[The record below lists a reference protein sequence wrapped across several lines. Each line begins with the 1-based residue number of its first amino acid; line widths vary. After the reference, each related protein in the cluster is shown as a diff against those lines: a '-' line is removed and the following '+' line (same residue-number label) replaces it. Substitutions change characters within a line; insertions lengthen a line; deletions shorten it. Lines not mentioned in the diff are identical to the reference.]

1 MKGLR
6 VAFGLLLAAS
16 VGVLAWRACG
26 GLRVETDLT
35 SLVSAESLPAL
46 RDVSAGMARQG
57 RLLFEGPDVDAVR
70 AAADAFSS
78 NLPARATFDLQ
89 ATLRVFAGRTAGLL
103 SAETRDLLR
112 AGRYGEVAT
121 ASAAR
126 LFGPVPPLFS
136 VKDDPFLLATDYV
149 LALQSNLSPGWSLR
163 DGYPV
168 CTRDGV
174 HFLLVALETD
184 RLSLDAAEDLRRR
197 AEARNATAADGVRI
211 WCCGPLFHTA
221 RSATRAKTEVNV
233 LSGVSVA
240 CVLLLGVLLFRSLR
254 FVPQLLFAVGASF
267 LVASGALFAVCPH
280 PHALTFVFG
289 TTLIGLAVDYVY
301 HARAAGDAARVAR
314 PLGVSLVT
322 TLACFT
328 PLLCSEV
335 TALRQMALFTM
346 AGLGTV
352 FATVFA
358 WGPCGPGLPAVEKPP
373 CARGSGG
380 HVGRWARA
388 LLLCGAALGLFRL
401 DVSTSPSAFYKPDAF
416 LAAGERRFLELGPAA
431 GTRVALITGDSLQ
444 TCLEREEAAGLK
456 GLSAVIPSIKRQ
468 RENAALAARLAA
480 HEGARYAALTGLRA
494 SAGVTN
500 GFLDAEVAATGALKC
515 LVAPFRLAPTR
526 LVAPCPEG
534 FVSTDPH
541 VVVLD
546 PRTALEDLFARF
558 LASTCRLLGVSL
570 GLLAVLLLVFFRK
583 RFFLYVGPVV
593 ASVAATGG
601 MLGWLG
607 IPLTSFT
614 LLCFFVMV
622 GLGLDYVVF
631 HRSRPGAATR
641 RTVRASFLSS
651 LAGFGLLAFTAFPV
665 TQAMGVTFAFGLF
678 FAYVFSLGD
687 GGTRRAGDVAPYQ
700 GVAAAGGARR
710 AEDVAPYQGVVAA
723 GGTRRAGDVVPGQGD
738 GPTPGTASVSAD
750 WDSAP
755 WHAQREQSAG
765 RGRMWFMWTVYA
777 GCGKTALKLVTVPV
791 MVFIFPFAGP
801 ARRALRAYYAVLAAF
816 RGRGDAPPVGAWT
829 LFRHLLGFAWSLAD
843 KTDACTLRK
852 NLPKMSVRDDA
863 DWRAFRDLVA
873 ARKGAFLVSTHLG
886 TVEVLPALALSRR
899 GMGEA
904 IPHVHAFQQM
914 GHDAVFTRMFMRHF
928 DAAHFTLHAVEEI
941 GVETA
946 VRMQEAVGRGDLVL
960 MAGDRVSAGSG
971 KTLVHTFLG
980 RPCRWPK
987 GVFVF
992 AKLMECP
999 VFFVTCVRTGWNAY
1013 ECHFRRYT
1021 GPTSSPTRMLD
1032 EYTAF
1037 LEAETLVH
1045 PDQWYQFYDF
1055 FGHGV

>member
-1 MKGLR
+1 MRGLR

-35 SLVSAESLPAL
+35 SLVSAENLPGL
-46 RDVSAGMARQG
+46 RDVSAGRTRQG
-57 RLLFEGPDVDAVR
+57 RLLFEGPDADAVR

-78 NLPARATFDLQ
+78 NLPACATFDLR
-89 ATLRVFAGRTAGLL
+89 ATLRAFAGRTAGLL
-103 SAETRDLLR
+103 SAETRGLLR
-112 AGRYGEVAT
+112 AGRYREVAT

-174 HFLLVALETD
+174 HFLLVALEAE

-197 AEARNATAADGVRI
+197 VEARNATAADGVRI

-221 RSATRAKTEVNV
+221 RAATRAKTEVNV

-267 LVASGALFAVCPH
+267 LVASGALFAVCPR

-301 HARAAGDAARVAR
+301 HARAAGDVARVAR
-314 PLGVSLVT
+314 PLGISLVT

-352 FATVFA
+352 FMTVFA
-358 WGPCGPGLPAVEKPP
+358 WGPCGPGLPAVEEAPR
-373 CARGSGG
+373 ARGPGRA
-380 HVGRWARA
+380 GRWARA

-401 DVSTSPSAFYKPDAF
+401 DVSTSPAVFYRPDAY
-416 LAAGERRFLELGPAA
+416 LAAG
-431 GTRVALITGDSLQ
+431 GTRVALVTGDSLQ
-444 TCLEREEAAGLK
+444 ACLEHEEAAGLK
-456 GLSAVIPSIKRQ
+456 GLSAVIPSIRRQ
-468 RENAALAARLAA
+468 RENAVLAARLAA
-480 HEGARYAALTGLRA
+480 HEGARYAALTGLRMPGGA
-494 SAGVTN
+494 VTN
-500 GFLDAEVAATGALKC
+500 VFLDAEMAATGALKR

-526 LVAPCPEG
+526 LVAPCPAG
-534 FVSTDPH
+534 FVPADPH
-541 VVVLD
+541 VEVLD
-546 PRTALEDLFARF
+546 PRTALEGLFARF

-570 GLLAVLLLVFFRK
+570 GLLAVLLLAFFRK

-631 HRSRPGAATR
+631 HRSRPGPATC

-678 FAYVFSLGD
+678 FAYVFSLG
-687 GGTRRAGDVAPYQ
+687 GE
-700 GVAAAGGARR
+700 GVRR
-710 AEDVAPYQGVVAA
+710 AEDVAPDQGGVAPPA
-723 GGTRRAGDVVPGQGD
+723 GLA
-738 GPTPGTASVSAD
+738 
-750 WDSAP
+750 SAP

-765 RGRMWFMWTVYA
+765 RGRMWFMWAVYA
-777 GCGKTALKLVTVPV
+777 RCGKTALKLVTVPV
-791 MVFIFPFAGP
+791 MAFIYPFAGP
-801 ARRALRAYYAVLAAF
+801 ARRALRTYYAVLAAF
-816 RGRGDAPPVGAWT
+816 PGRKDAPPVGAWT
-829 LFRHLLGFAWSLAD
+829 LYRHLLGFAWSLAD

-852 NLPKMSVRDDA
+852 DLPQISVRDDA
-863 DWRAFRDLVA
+863 GGRAFRDLVA

-886 TVEVLPALALSRR
+886 TVEVLPALASAHRDA
-899 GMGEA
+899 GEE

-928 DAAHFTLHAVEEI
+928 DATHVTLHAVEEI

-946 VRMQEAVGRGDLVL
+946 VRMQEAIGRGELVL
-960 MAGDRVSAGSG
+960 MAGDRVGARSG
-971 KTLVHTFLG
+971 KTFDHAFLG

-1013 ECHFRRYT
+1013 ECHFHRYT
-1021 GPTSSPTRMLD
+1021 GPASSPARMLD
-1032 EYTAF
+1032 ECTAF
-1037 LEAETLVH
+1037 LEAETLAH
-1045 PDQWYQFYDF
+1045 PEQWYQFYDF
-1055 FGHGV
+1055 FAHGAWMRP

>member
-1 MKGLR
+1 MRGLR
-6 VAFGLLLAAS
+6 IAFGLLLAAS

-35 SLVSAESLPAL
+35 SLVSAENLPAL
-46 RDVSAGMARQG
+46 RDVSAGRTRQG
-57 RLLFEGPDVDAVR
+57 RLLFEGPDADAVR

-78 NLPARATFDLQ
+78 NLPACATFDLR
-89 ATLRVFAGRTAGLL
+89 ATLRAFAGRTAGLL
-103 SAETRDLLR
+103 SAETRGLLR
-112 AGRYGEVAT
+112 AGRYREVAT

-126 LFGPVPPLFS
+126 LFGPVPPFFS

-174 HFLLVALETD
+174 HFLLVALETE

-197 AEARNATAADGVRI
+197 VEARNATAADGVRI

-221 RSATRAKTEVNV
+221 RAATRAKTEVNV

-240 CVLLLGVLLFRSLR
+240 CVVLLGVLLFRSLR
-254 FVPQLLFAVGASF
+254 FVPQLLCAVGASF
-267 LVASGALFAVCPH
+267 LVASGALFAVCPR

-301 HARAAGDAARVAR
+301 HARAAGDVARVAR
-314 PLGVSLVT
+314 PLGISLVT

-352 FATVFA
+352 CMTVFA
-358 WGPCGPGLPAVEKPP
+358 WGPCGPGLPAVEEAPR
-373 CARGSGG
+373 ARGPGRA
-380 HVGRWARA
+380 GRWARA

-401 DVSTSPSAFYKPDAF
+401 DVSTSPAAFYRPDAY
-416 LAAGERRFLELGPAA
+416 LAAGERRFLEVGPAA
-431 GTRVALITGDSLQ
+431 GTRVALVTGDSLQ
-444 TCLEREEAAGLK
+444 ACLEHEEAAGLK
-456 GLSAVIPSIKRQ
+456 GLSAVIPSIRRQ

-480 HEGARYAALTGLRA
+480 HEGARYAALTGLRMPSGA
-494 SAGVTN
+494 ATN
-500 GFLDAEVAATGALKC
+500 VFLDAEVAATGALKR

-526 LVAPCPEG
+526 LVAPCPAG
-534 FVSTDPH
+534 FVPADPH
-541 VVVLD
+541 VEVLD
-546 PRTALEDLFARF
+546 PRTALEGLFARF

-570 GLLAVLLLVFFRK
+570 GLLAVLLLAFFRK

-631 HRSRPGAATR
+631 HRSRPGPATR

-678 FAYVFSLGD
+678 FAYVFSLG
-687 GGTRRAGDVAPYQ
+687 GE
-700 GVAAAGGARR
+700 GVRR
-710 AEDVAPYQGVVAA
+710 AEDVAPDQGGVAA
-723 GGTRRAGDVVPGQGD
+723 PVGLA
-738 GPTPGTASVSAD
+738 
-750 WDSAP
+750 SAP

-765 RGRMWFMWTVYA
+765 RGRMWFMWAVYA
-777 GCGKTALKLVTVPV
+777 RCGKTALKLVTVPV
-791 MVFIFPFAGP
+791 MAFIYPFAGP
-801 ARRALRAYYAVLAAF
+801 ARRALRTYYAVLAAF
-816 RGRGDAPPVGAWT
+816 RGRKDAPPVGAWT
-829 LFRHLLGFAWSLAD
+829 LYRHLLGFAWSLAD

-852 NLPKMSVRDDA
+852 DLPQMSVRDDA
-863 DWRAFRDLVA
+863 GGRAFRDLVA

-886 TVEVLPALALSRR
+886 TVEVLPALASAHRDA
-899 GMGEA
+899 GEE

-928 DAAHFTLHAVEEI
+928 DATHVTLHAVEEI

-946 VRMQEAVGRGDLVL
+946 VRMQEAIGRGELVL
-960 MAGDRVSAGSG
+960 MAGDRVGARSG
-971 KTLVHTFLG
+971 KTFDHAFLG

-992 AKLMECP
+992 AKLMACP

-1013 ECHFRRYT
+1013 ECHFHRYT
-1021 GPTSSPTRMLD
+1021 GPASSPARMLD
-1032 EYTAF
+1032 EYTVF
-1037 LEAETLVH
+1037 LEAETLAH
-1045 PDQWYQFYDF
+1045 PEQWYQFYDF
-1055 FGHGV
+1055 FAHGRG

>member
-1 MKGLR
+1 MRGLR
-6 VAFGLLLAAS
+6 IAFGLLLAAS

-35 SLVSAESLPAL
+35 SLVSAENLPGL
-46 RDVSAGMARQG
+46 RDVSADRTRQG
-57 RLLFEGPDVDAVR
+57 RLLFEGPDADAVR

-78 NLPARATFDLQ
+78 NLPACATFDLR
-89 ATLRVFAGRTAGLL
+89 ATLRAFAGRTAGLL
-103 SAETRDLLR
+103 SAETRGLLR
-112 AGRYGEVAT
+112 AGRYREVAT

-174 HFLLVALETD
+174 HFLLVALETE

-197 AEARNATAADGVRI
+197 VEARNATAADGVRI

-221 RSATRAKTEVNV
+221 RAATRAKTEVNV

-240 CVLLLGVLLFRSLR
+240 CVVLLGVLLFRSLR
-254 FVPQLLFAVGASF
+254 FVPQLLCAVGASF
-267 LVASGALFAVCPH
+267 LVASGALFAVCPR

-301 HARAAGDAARVAR
+301 HARAAGDVARVAR
-314 PLGVSLVT
+314 PLGISLVT

-352 FATVFA
+352 CMTVFA
-358 WGPCGPGLPAVEKPP
+358 WGPCGPGLPAVEEAPR
-373 CARGSGG
+373 ARGPGRA
-380 HVGRWARA
+380 GRWARA

-401 DVSTSPSAFYKPDAF
+401 DVSTSPAAFYRPDAY
-416 LAAGERRFLELGPAA
+416 LAAGERRFLEVGPAA
-431 GTRVALITGDSLQ
+431 GTRVALVTGDSLQ
-444 TCLEREEAAGLK
+444 ACLEHEEAAGLK
-456 GLSAVIPSIKRQ
+456 GLSAVIPSIRRQ

-480 HEGARYAALTGLRA
+480 HEGARYAALTGLRMPGEVA
-494 SAGVTN
+494 TN
-500 GFLDAEVAATGALKC
+500 VFLDAEVAATGALKR

-526 LVAPCPEG
+526 LVAPCPAG
-534 FVSTDPH
+534 FVPADPH
-541 VVVLD
+541 VEVLD
-546 PRTALEDLFARF
+546 PRTALEGLFARF

-570 GLLAVLLLVFFRK
+570 GLLAVLLLAFFRK

-631 HRSRPGAATR
+631 HRSRPGPATR

-678 FAYVFSLGD
+678 FAYVFSLG
-687 GGTRRAGDVAPYQ
+687 GE
-700 GVAAAGGARR
+700 GVRR
-710 AEDVAPYQGVVAA
+710 AEDVAPDQGGVAA
-723 GGTRRAGDVVPGQGD
+723 PVGLA
-738 GPTPGTASVSAD
+738 
-750 WDSAP
+750 SAP

-765 RGRMWFMWTVYA
+765 RGRMWFMWAVYA
-777 GCGKTALKLVTVPV
+777 RCGKTALKLVTVPV
-791 MVFIFPFAGP
+791 MAFIYPFAGP
-801 ARRALRAYYAVLAAF
+801 ARRALRTYYAVLAAF
-816 RGRGDAPPVGAWT
+816 RGRKDAPPVGAWT
-829 LFRHLLGFAWSLAD
+829 LYRHLLGFAWSLAD

-852 NLPKMSVRDDA
+852 DLPQMSVRDDA
-863 DWRAFRDLVA
+863 DGRAFRDLVA

-886 TVEVLPALALSRR
+886 TVEVLPALASAHREA
-899 GMGEA
+899 GEE

-928 DAAHFTLHAVEEI
+928 DATHVTLHAVEEI

-946 VRMQEAVGRGDLVL
+946 VRMQEAIGRGELVL
-960 MAGDRVSAGSG
+960 MAGDRVGARSG
-971 KTLVHTFLG
+971 KTFDHAFLG

-992 AKLMECP
+992 AKLMACP

-1013 ECHFRRYT
+1013 ECHFHRYT
-1021 GPTSSPTRMLD
+1021 GPASSPARMLD

-1037 LEAETLVH
+1037 LEAETLAH
-1045 PDQWYQFYDF
+1045 PEQWYQFYDF
-1055 FGHGV
+1055 FAHGRG

>member
-1 MKGLR
+1 MRGLR
-6 VAFGLLLAAS
+6 IAFGLLLAAS

-35 SLVSAESLPAL
+35 SLVSAENLPAL
-46 RDVSAGMARQG
+46 RDVSADRTCQG
-57 RLLFEGPDVDAVR
+57 RLLFEGPDADAVR

-78 NLPARATFDLQ
+78 NLPACATFDLR
-89 ATLRVFAGRTAGLL
+89 AILRAFAGRTAGLL

-112 AGRYGEVAT
+112 AGRYREVAT

-174 HFLLVALETD
+174 HFLLVALETE

-197 AEARNATAADGVRI
+197 VEARNATAADGVRI

-221 RSATRAKTEVNV
+221 RAATRAKTEVNV

-254 FVPQLLFAVGASF
+254 FVPQLLCAVGASF
-267 LVASGALFAVCPH
+267 LVASGALFAVCPR

-301 HARAAGDAARVAR
+301 HARAAGDVARVAR
-314 PLGVSLVT
+314 PLGISLVT

-352 FATVFA
+352 CMTVFA
-358 WGPCGPGLPAVEKPP
+358 WGPCGPGLPAVEEAPR
-373 CARGSGG
+373 ARGPGRA
-380 HVGRWARA
+380 GRWARA

-401 DVSTSPSAFYKPDAF
+401 DVSTSPAAFYRPDAY
-416 LAAGERRFLELGPAA
+416 LAAGERRFLEVGPAA
-431 GTRVALITGDSLQ
+431 GTRVALVTGDSLQ
-444 TCLEREEAAGLK
+444 ACLEHEEAAGLK
-456 GLSAVIPSIKRQ
+456 GLSAVIPSIRRQ

-480 HEGARYAALTGLRA
+480 HEGARYAALTGLRMPGGA
-494 SAGVTN
+494 ATN
-500 GFLDAEVAATGALKC
+500 VFLDAEVAATGALKR

-526 LVAPCPEG
+526 LVAPCPAG
-534 FVSTDPH
+534 FVPADPH
-541 VVVLD
+541 VEVLD
-546 PRTALEDLFARF
+546 PRTALEGLFARF

-570 GLLAVLLLVFFRK
+570 GLLAVLLLAFFRK
-583 RFFLYVGPVV
+583 RLFLYVGPVV

-631 HRSRPGAATR
+631 HRSRPGTATR

-678 FAYVFSLGD
+678 FAYVFSLG
-687 GGTRRAGDVAPYQ
+687 GE
-700 GVAAAGGARR
+700 GVRR
-710 AEDVAPYQGVVAA
+710 AEDVAPYQGVAA
-723 GGTRRAGDVVPGQGD
+723 APAGL
-738 GPTPGTASVSAD
+738 A
-750 WDSAP
+750 SAP

-765 RGRMWFMWTVYA
+765 RGRMWFMWAVYA
-777 GCGKTALKLVTVPV
+777 RCGKTALKLVTVPV
-791 MVFIFPFAGP
+791 MAFIYPFAGP
-801 ARRALRAYYAVLAAF
+801 ARRALRTYYAVLAAF
-816 RGRGDAPPVGAWT
+816 RGRKDAPPVGAWT
-829 LFRHLLGFAWSLAD
+829 LYRHLLGFAWSLAD

-852 NLPKMSVRDDA
+852 DLPQISVRDDA
-863 DWRAFRDLVA
+863 DGRAFRDLVA

-886 TVEVLPALALSRR
+886 TVEVLPALASAHRDA
-899 GMGEA
+899 GEE

-928 DAAHFTLHAVEEI
+928 DATHVTLHAVEEI

-946 VRMQEAVGRGDLVL
+946 VRMQEAIGRGELVL
-960 MAGDRVSAGSG
+960 MAGDRVGARSG
-971 KTLVHTFLG
+971 KTFDHAFLG

-992 AKLMECP
+992 AKLMACP

-1013 ECHFRRYT
+1013 ECHFHRYT
-1021 GPTSSPTRMLD
+1021 GPASSPARMLD

-1037 LEAETLVH
+1037 LEAETLAH
-1045 PDQWYQFYDF
+1045 PEQWYQFYDF
-1055 FGHGV
+1055 FAHGRG

>member
-1 MKGLR
+1 MRGLR
-6 VAFGLLLAAS
+6 IAFGLLLAAS
-16 VGVLAWRACG
+16 VGVLAWRAGG

-35 SLVSAESLPAL
+35 SLVSAENLPGL
-46 RDVSAGMARQG
+46 RDVSAGRTRQG
-57 RLLFEGPDVDAVR
+57 RLLFEGPDADAVR

-78 NLPARATFDLQ
+78 NLPACATFDLR
-89 ATLRVFAGRTAGLL
+89 ATLRALAGRTAGLL
-103 SAETRDLLR
+103 SAETRGLLR
-112 AGRYGEVAT
+112 AGRYREVAT

-174 HFLLVALETD
+174 HFLLVALEAE
-184 RLSLDAAEDLRRR
+184 RLSLDATEDLRRR
-197 AEARNATAADGVRI
+197 VEARNATAADGVRI

-221 RSATRAKTEVNV
+221 RAATRAKTEVNV

-240 CVLLLGVLLFRSLR
+240 CVVPLGVLLFRSLR
-254 FVPQLLFAVGASF
+254 FVPQLLCAVGASF
-267 LVASGALFAVCPH
+267 LVASGALFAVCPR

-301 HARAAGDAARVAR
+301 HARAAGDVARVAR
-314 PLGVSLVT
+314 PLGISLVT
-322 TLACFT
+322 TLACFM

-352 FATVFA
+352 CMTVFA
-358 WGPCGPGLPAVEKPP
+358 WGPCGPGLPAVEEAPR
-373 CARGSGG
+373 ARGPGRA
-380 HVGRWARA
+380 GRWARA

-401 DVSTSPSAFYKPDAF
+401 DVSTSPAAFYRPDAY
-416 LAAGERRFLELGPAA
+416 LAAGERRFLEVGPAA
-431 GTRVALITGDSLQ
+431 GTRVALVTGDSLQ
-444 TCLEREEAAGLK
+444 ACLEHEEAAGLK
-456 GLSAVIPSIKRQ
+456 GLSAVIPSIRRQ

-480 HEGARYAALTGLRA
+480 HEGARYAALTGLRMPGGA
-494 SAGVTN
+494 ATN
-500 GFLDAEVAATGALKC
+500 VFLDAEVAATGALKR

-526 LVAPCPEG
+526 LVAPCPAG
-534 FVSTDPH
+534 FVPADPH
-541 VVVLD
+541 VEVLD
-546 PRTALEDLFARF
+546 PRTALEGLFARF

-570 GLLAVLLLVFFRK
+570 GLLAVLLLAFFRK
-583 RFFLYVGPVV
+583 RFFLYVGPVL

-631 HRSRPGAATR
+631 HRSRPGTATR

-678 FAYVFSLGD
+678 FAYVFSLG
-687 GGTRRAGDVAPYQ
+687 GE
-700 GVAAAGGARR
+700 GVRR
-710 AEDVAPYQGVVAA
+710 AEDVAPDQGGVAA
-723 GGTRRAGDVVPGQGD
+723 PVGLA
-738 GPTPGTASVSAD
+738 
-750 WDSAP
+750 SAP

-765 RGRMWFMWTVYA
+765 RGRMWFMWAVYA
-777 GCGKTALKLVTVPV
+777 RCGKTALKLVTVPV
-791 MVFIFPFAGP
+791 MTFIYPFAGP
-801 ARRALRAYYAVLAAF
+801 ARRALRTYYAVLAAF
-816 RGRGDAPPVGAWT
+816 RGRKDAPPVGAWT
-829 LFRHLLGFAWSLAD
+829 LYRHLLGFAWSLAD

-852 NLPKMSVRDDA
+852 DLPQISVRDDA
-863 DWRAFRDLVA
+863 DGRAFRDLVA

-886 TVEVLPALALSRR
+886 TVEVLPALASARR
-899 GMGEA
+899 DAGEE

-928 DAAHFTLHAVEEI
+928 DATHVTLHAVEEI

-946 VRMQEAVGRGDLVL
+946 VRMQEAVGRGELVL
-960 MAGDRVSAGSG
+960 MAGDRVGARSG
-971 KTLVHTFLG
+971 KTFDHAFLG

-992 AKLMECP
+992 AKLMACP

-1013 ECHFRRYT
+1013 ECHFHRYT
-1021 GPTSSPTRMLD
+1021 GPASSPARMLD

-1037 LEAETLVH
+1037 LEAETLAH

-1055 FGHGV
+1055 FAHGAWMRP

>member
-1 MKGLR
+1 MRGLR
-6 VAFGLLLAAS
+6 IAFGLLLAAS

-35 SLVSAESLPAL
+35 SLVSAENLPAL
-46 RDVSAGMARQG
+46 RDVSADRTRQG
-57 RLLFEGPDVDAVR
+57 RLLFEGPDADAVR

-78 NLPARATFDLQ
+78 NLPACATFDLR
-89 ATLRVFAGRTAGLL
+89 ATLRAFAGRTAGLL
-103 SAETRDLLR
+103 SAETRGLLR
-112 AGRYGEVAT
+112 AGRYREVAT

-174 HFLLVALETD
+174 HFLLVALETE

-197 AEARNATAADGVRI
+197 VEARNATAADGVRI

-221 RSATRAKTEVNV
+221 RAATRAKTEVNV

-240 CVLLLGVLLFRSLR
+240 CVVLLGVLLFRSLR
-254 FVPQLLFAVGASF
+254 FVPQLLCAVGASF

-301 HARAAGDAARVAR
+301 HARAAGDVARVAR
-314 PLGVSLVT
+314 PLGISLVT

-352 FATVFA
+352 CMTVFA
-358 WGPCGPGLPAVEKPP
+358 WGPCGPGLPAVEEAPR
-373 CARGSGG
+373 ARGPGRA
-380 HVGRWARA
+380 GRWARA

-401 DVSTSPSAFYKPDAF
+401 DVSTSPAAFYRPDAY
-416 LAAGERRFLELGPAA
+416 LAAGERRFLEVGPAA
-431 GTRVALITGDSLQ
+431 GTRVALVTGDSLQ
-444 TCLEREEAAGLK
+444 ACLEHEEAAGLK
-456 GLSAVIPSIKRQ
+456 GLSAVIPSIRRQ
-468 RENAALAARLAA
+468 RENAALAAQLAA
-480 HEGARYAALTGLRA
+480 HEGARYAALTGLRMPGGA
-494 SAGVTN
+494 ATN
-500 GFLDAEVAATGALKC
+500 VFLDAEVAATGALKR

-526 LVAPCPEG
+526 LVAPCPAG
-534 FVSTDPH
+534 FVPADPH
-541 VVVLD
+541 VEVLD
-546 PRTALEDLFARF
+546 PRTALEGLFARF

-570 GLLAVLLLVFFRK
+570 GLLAVLLLAFFRK

-631 HRSRPGAATR
+631 HRSRPGTATR

-678 FAYVFSLGD
+678 FAYVFSLG
-687 GGTRRAGDVAPYQ
+687 GE
-700 GVAAAGGARR
+700 GVRR
-710 AEDVAPYQGVVAA
+710 AEDVALDQGVAA
-723 GGTRRAGDVVPGQGD
+723 APVGLA
-738 GPTPGTASVSAD
+738 
-750 WDSAP
+750 SAP

-765 RGRMWFMWTVYA
+765 RGRMWFMWAVYA
-777 GCGKTALKLVTVPV
+777 RCGKTALKLVTVPV
-791 MVFIFPFAGP
+791 MAFIYPFAGP
-801 ARRALRAYYAVLAAF
+801 ARRALRTYYAVLAAF
-816 RGRGDAPPVGAWT
+816 RGRKDAPPVGAWT
-829 LFRHLLGFAWSLAD
+829 LYRHLLGFAWSLAD

-852 NLPKMSVRDDA
+852 DLPQMSVRDDA
-863 DWRAFRDLVA
+863 GGRAFRDLVA

-886 TVEVLPALALSRR
+886 TVEVLPALASAHRDA
-899 GMGEA
+899 GEE

-928 DAAHFTLHAVEEI
+928 DATHVTLHAVEEI

-946 VRMQEAVGRGDLVL
+946 VRMQEAIGRGELVL
-960 MAGDRVSAGSG
+960 MAGDRVGARSG
-971 KTLVHTFLG
+971 KTFDHAFLG

-992 AKLMECP
+992 AKLMACP

-1013 ECHFRRYT
+1013 ECHFHRYT
-1021 GPTSSPTRMLD
+1021 GPASSPARMLD

-1037 LEAETLVH
+1037 LETETLAH

-1055 FGHGV
+1055 FAHGAWMRP

>member
-1 MKGLR
+1 MRGLR
-6 VAFGLLLAAS
+6 IAFGLLLAAS
-16 VGVLAWRACG
+16 VGVLAWRAGG

-35 SLVSAESLPAL
+35 SLVSAENLPAL
-46 RDVSAGMARQG
+46 RDVSADRTRQG
-57 RLLFEGPDVDAVR
+57 RLLFEGPDADAVR

-78 NLPARATFDLQ
+78 NLPACATFDLR
-89 ATLRVFAGRTAGLL
+89 ATLRAFAGRTAGLL
-103 SAETRDLLR
+103 SAETRGLLR
-112 AGRYGEVAT
+112 AGRYREVAT

-174 HFLLVALETD
+174 HFLLVALETE
-184 RLSLDAAEDLRRR
+184 RLSLDATEDLRRR
-197 AEARNATAADGVRI
+197 VEARNATAADGVRI

-221 RSATRAKTEVNV
+221 RAATRAKTEVNV

-240 CVLLLGVLLFRSLR
+240 CVVLLGVLLFRSLR
-254 FVPQLLFAVGASF
+254 FVPQLLCAVGASF
-267 LVASGALFAVCPH
+267 LVASGALFAVCPR

-301 HARAAGDAARVAR
+301 HARAAGDVARVAR
-314 PLGVSLVT
+314 PLGISLVT

-352 FATVFA
+352 CMTVFA
-358 WGPCGPGLPAVEKPP
+358 WGPCGPGLPAVEEAPR
-373 CARGSGG
+373 ARGPGRA
-380 HVGRWARA
+380 GRWARA

-401 DVSTSPSAFYKPDAF
+401 DVSTSPAAFYRPDAY
-416 LAAGERRFLELGPAA
+416 LAAGERRFLEVGPAA
-431 GTRVALITGDSLQ
+431 GTRVALVTGDSLQ
-444 TCLEREEAAGLK
+444 ACLEHEEAAGLK
-456 GLSAVIPSIKRQ
+456 GLSAVIPSIRRQ

-480 HEGARYAALTGLRA
+480 HEGARYAALTGLRMPGEA
-494 SAGVTN
+494 ATN
-500 GFLDAEVAATGALKC
+500 VFLDAEVAATGALKR

-526 LVAPCPEG
+526 LVAPCPAG
-534 FVSTDPH
+534 FIPADPH
-541 VVVLD
+541 VEVLD
-546 PRTALEDLFARF
+546 PRTALEGLFARF

-570 GLLAVLLLVFFRK
+570 GLLAVLLLAFFRK

-614 LLCFFVMV
+614 LLCFFVML

-631 HRSRPGAATR
+631 HRSQPGTATR
-641 RTVRASFLSS
+641 RTVCASFLSS

-678 FAYVFSLGD
+678 FAYVFSLG
-687 GGTRRAGDVAPYQ
+687 GEGVRRAGDVAPDQ
-700 GVAAAGGARR
+700 GVAAA
-710 AEDVAPYQGVVAA
+710 PA
-723 GGTRRAGDVVPGQGD
+723 GLA
-738 GPTPGTASVSAD
+738 
-750 WDSAP
+750 SAP

-765 RGRMWFMWTVYA
+765 RGRMWFMWAVYA
-777 GCGKTALKLVTVPV
+777 RCGKTALKLVTVPV
-791 MVFIFPFAGP
+791 MAFIYPFAGP
-801 ARRALRAYYAVLAAF
+801 ARRALRTYYAVLAAF
-816 RGRGDAPPVGAWT
+816 RGRKDAPPVGAWT
-829 LFRHLLGFAWSLAD
+829 LYRHLLGFAWSLAD

-852 NLPKMSVRDDA
+852 DLPQISVRDDA
-863 DWRAFRDLVA
+863 DGRAFRDLVA

-886 TVEVLPALALSRR
+886 TVEVLPALASARR
-899 GMGEA
+899 DAGEE

-928 DAAHFTLHAVEEI
+928 DATHVTLHAVEEI

-946 VRMQEAVGRGDLVL
+946 VRMQEAIGRGELVL
-960 MAGDRVSAGSG
+960 MAGDRVGARSG
-971 KTLVHTFLG
+971 KTFDHAFLG

-992 AKLMECP
+992 AKLMACP

-1013 ECHFRRYT
+1013 ECHFHRYT
-1021 GPTSSPTRMLD
+1021 GPASSPARMLD

-1037 LEAETLVH
+1037 LEAETLAH
-1045 PDQWYQFYDF
+1045 PEQWYQFYDF
-1055 FGHGV
+1055 FAHGRG

>member
-1 MKGLR
+1 MRGLR
-6 VAFGLLLAAS
+6 IAFGLLLAAS

-35 SLVSAESLPAL
+35 SLVSAENLPAL
-46 RDVSAGMARQG
+46 RDVSAGRTRQG
-57 RLLFEGPDVDAVR
+57 RLLFEGPDADAVR

-78 NLPARATFDLQ
+78 NLPACATFDLR
-89 ATLRVFAGRTAGLL
+89 ATLRAFAGRTAGLL
-103 SAETRDLLR
+103 SAETRGLLR
-112 AGRYGEVAT
+112 AGRYREVAT

-126 LFGPVPPLFS
+126 LFGPVPPFFS

-174 HFLLVALETD
+174 HFLLVALETE

-197 AEARNATAADGVRI
+197 VEARNATAADGVRI

-221 RSATRAKTEVNV
+221 RAATRAKTEVNV

-240 CVLLLGVLLFRSLR
+240 CVVLLGVLLFRSLR
-254 FVPQLLFAVGASF
+254 FVPQLLCAVGASF
-267 LVASGALFAVCPH
+267 LVASGALFAVCPR

-301 HARAAGDAARVAR
+301 HARAAGDVARVAR
-314 PLGVSLVT
+314 PLGISLVT

-352 FATVFA
+352 CMTVFA
-358 WGPCGPGLPAVEKPP
+358 WGPCGPGLPAVEEAPR
-373 CARGSGG
+373 ARGPGRA
-380 HVGRWARA
+380 GRWARA

-401 DVSTSPSAFYKPDAF
+401 DVSTSPAAFYRPDAY
-416 LAAGERRFLELGPAA
+416 LAAGERRFLEVGPAA
-431 GTRVALITGDSLQ
+431 GARVALVTGDSLQ
-444 TCLEREEAAGLK
+444 ACLEHEEAAGLK
-456 GLSAVIPSIKRQ
+456 GLSAVIPSIRRQ

-480 HEGARYAALTGLRA
+480 HEGARYAALTGLRMPSGA
-494 SAGVTN
+494 ATN
-500 GFLDAEVAATGALKC
+500 VFLDAEVAATGALKR

-526 LVAPCPEG
+526 LVAPCPAG
-534 FVSTDPH
+534 FVPADPH
-541 VVVLD
+541 VEVLD
-546 PRTALEDLFARF
+546 PRTALEGLFARF

-570 GLLAVLLLVFFRK
+570 GLLAVLLLAFFRK

-631 HRSRPGAATR
+631 HRSRPGPATR

-678 FAYVFSLGD
+678 FAYVFSLG
-687 GGTRRAGDVAPYQ
+687 GE
-700 GVAAAGGARR
+700 GVRR
-710 AEDVAPYQGVVAA
+710 AEDVAPDQGGVAA
-723 GGTRRAGDVVPGQGD
+723 PVGLA
-738 GPTPGTASVSAD
+738 
-750 WDSAP
+750 SAP

-765 RGRMWFMWTVYA
+765 RGRMWFMWAVYA
-777 GCGKTALKLVTVPV
+777 RCGKTALKLVTVPV
-791 MVFIFPFAGP
+791 MAFIYPFAGP
-801 ARRALRAYYAVLAAF
+801 ARRALRTYYAVLAAF
-816 RGRGDAPPVGAWT
+816 RGRKDAPPVGAWT
-829 LFRHLLGFAWSLAD
+829 LYRHLLGFAWSLAD

-852 NLPKMSVRDDA
+852 DLPQMSVRDDA
-863 DWRAFRDLVA
+863 GGRAFRDLVA

-886 TVEVLPALALSRR
+886 TVEVLPALASAHRDA
-899 GMGEA
+899 GEE

-928 DAAHFTLHAVEEI
+928 DATHVTLHAVEEI

-946 VRMQEAVGRGDLVL
+946 VRMQEAIGRGELVL
-960 MAGDRVSAGSG
+960 MAGDRVGARSG
-971 KTLVHTFLG
+971 KTFDHAFLG

-992 AKLMECP
+992 AKLMACP

-1013 ECHFRRYT
+1013 ECHFHRYT
-1021 GPTSSPTRMLD
+1021 GPASSPARMLD
-1032 EYTAF
+1032 EYTVF
-1037 LEAETLVH
+1037 LEAETLAH
-1045 PDQWYQFYDF
+1045 PEQWYQFYDF
-1055 FGHGV
+1055 FAHGRG

>member
-57 RLLFEGPDVDAVR
+57 RLLFEGPDADAVR

-78 NLPARATFDLQ
+78 NLPARATFDLR
-89 ATLRVFAGRTAGLL
+89 ATLRAFAGRTAGLL
-103 SAETRDLLR
+103 SAETRGLLR

-149 LALQSNLSPGWSLR
+149 LALQSSLSPGWSLR

-267 LVASGALFAVCPH
+267 LVASGTLFAVYPH

-301 HARAAGDAARVAR
+301 HARAAGDAARVVR
-314 PLGVSLVT
+314 PLGISLVT

-346 AGLGTV
+346 VGLGTV
-352 FATVFA
+352 FVTVFA
-358 WGPCGPGLPAVEKPP
+358 WGPCGPGLPAVEAPP
-373 CARGSGG
+373 RARGDVGR
-380 HVGRWARA
+380 VGRWARA

-401 DVSTSPSAFYKPDAF
+401 DVSTSPAAFYKPDAF

-431 GTRVALITGDSLQ
+431 GTRVALVTGDSLQ
-444 TCLEREEAAGLK
+444 ACLEHEEAAGLK

-468 RENAALAARLAA
+468 RENAALAARLAT
-480 HEGARYAALTGLRA
+480 HEGARYAALTGLRV
-494 SAGVTN
+494 SAGATN
-500 GFLDAEVAATGALKC
+500 GFLDAETVATGALKR

-526 LVAPCPEG
+526 LVAPCPKG

-665 TQAMGVTFAFGLF
+665 TQAMGITFAFGLF

-687 GGTRRAGDVAPYQ
+687 AGARRAGDVAPYQ
-700 GVAAAGGARR
+700 GVA
-710 AEDVAPYQGVVAA
+710 
-723 GGTRRAGDVVPGQGD
+723 GGTRRAGDV
-738 GPTPGTASVSAD
+738 
-750 WDSAP
+750 AP

-791 MVFIFPFAGP
+791 MAFIYPFAGP

-816 RGRGDAPPVGAWT
+816 RGRKDAPPVGSWT

-852 NLPKMSVRDDA
+852 DLPEMSVRDDA

-886 TVEVLPALALSRR
+886 TVEVLPALASSRR

-971 KTLVHTFLG
+971 KTLDHTFLG
-980 RPCRWPK
+980 YPCRWPK

-1032 EYTAF
+1032 EYAAF
-1037 LEAETLVH
+1037 LEAETLAH

-1055 FGHGV
+1055 FGHGAWCRTAGSNRTG

>member
-1 MKGLR
+1 MRGLR
-6 VAFGLLLAAS
+6 IAFGLLLAAS

-35 SLVSAESLPAL
+35 SLVSAENLPAL
-46 RDVSAGMARQG
+46 RDVSADRTRQG
-57 RLLFEGPDVDAVR
+57 RLLFEGPDADAVR

-78 NLPARATFDLQ
+78 NLPACATFDLR
-89 ATLRVFAGRTAGLL
+89 AILRAFAGRTAGLL
-103 SAETRDLLR
+103 SAETRGLLR
-112 AGRYGEVAT
+112 AGRYREVAT

-174 HFLLVALETD
+174 HFLLVALETE
-184 RLSLDAAEDLRRR
+184 RLSLDATEDLRRR
-197 AEARNATAADGVRI
+197 VEARNATAADGVRI

-221 RSATRAKTEVNV
+221 RAATRAKTEVNV

-240 CVLLLGVLLFRSLR
+240 CVVLLGVLLFRSLR
-254 FVPQLLFAVGASF
+254 FVPQLLCAVGASF
-267 LVASGALFAVCPH
+267 LVASGALFAVCPR

-301 HARAAGDAARVAR
+301 HARAAGDVARVAR
-314 PLGVSLVT
+314 PLGISLVT
-322 TLACFT
+322 TLACFM

-352 FATVFA
+352 CMTVFA
-358 WGPCGPGLPAVEKPP
+358 WGPCGPGLPAVEEAPR
-373 CARGSGG
+373 ARGPGRA
-380 HVGRWARA
+380 GRWARA

-401 DVSTSPSAFYKPDAF
+401 DVSTSPAAFYRPDAY
-416 LAAGERRFLELGPAA
+416 LAAGERRFLEVGPAA
-431 GTRVALITGDSLQ
+431 GTRVALVTGDSLQ
-444 TCLEREEAAGLK
+444 ACLEHEEAAGLK
-456 GLSAVIPSIKRQ
+456 GLSAVIPSIRRQ

-480 HEGARYAALTGLRA
+480 HEGARYAALTGLRMPSGA
-494 SAGVTN
+494 ATN
-500 GFLDAEVAATGALKC
+500 VFLDAEVAATGALKR

-526 LVAPCPEG
+526 LVAPCPAG
-534 FVSTDPH
+534 FVPADPH
-541 VVVLD
+541 VEVLD
-546 PRTALEDLFARF
+546 PRTALEGLFARF

-570 GLLAVLLLVFFRK
+570 GLLAVLLLAFFRK

-631 HRSRPGAATR
+631 HRSRPGTATR

-678 FAYVFSLGD
+678 FAYVFSLG
-687 GGTRRAGDVAPYQ
+687 GE
-700 GVAAAGGARR
+700 GVRR
-710 AEDVAPYQGVVAA
+710 AEDVALDQGVAA
-723 GGTRRAGDVVPGQGD
+723 APVGLA
-738 GPTPGTASVSAD
+738 
-750 WDSAP
+750 SAP

-765 RGRMWFMWTVYA
+765 RGRMWFMWAVYA
-777 GCGKTALKLVTVPV
+777 RCGKTALKLVTVPV
-791 MVFIFPFAGP
+791 MAFIYPFAGP
-801 ARRALRAYYAVLAAF
+801 ARRALRTYYAVLAAF
-816 RGRGDAPPVGAWT
+816 RGRKDAPPVGAWT
-829 LFRHLLGFAWSLAD
+829 LYRHLLGFAWSLAD

-852 NLPKMSVRDDA
+852 DLPQMSVRDDA
-863 DWRAFRDLVA
+863 GGRAFRDLVA

-886 TVEVLPALALSRR
+886 TVEVLPALASARR
-899 GMGEA
+899 DAGEE

-928 DAAHFTLHAVEEI
+928 DATHVTLHAVEEI

-946 VRMQEAVGRGDLVL
+946 VRMQEAIGRGELVL
-960 MAGDRVSAGSG
+960 MAGDRVGARSG
-971 KTLVHTFLG
+971 KTFDHAFLG

-992 AKLMECP
+992 AKLMACP

-1013 ECHFRRYT
+1013 ECHFHRYT
-1021 GPTSSPTRMLD
+1021 GPASSPARMLD

-1037 LEAETLVH
+1037 LETETLAH

-1055 FGHGV
+1055 FAHGAWMRP

>member
-1 MKGLR
+1 MRGLR

-35 SLVSAESLPAL
+35 SLVSAENLPGL
-46 RDVSAGMARQG
+46 RDVSAGRTRQG
-57 RLLFEGPDVDAVR
+57 RLLFEGPDADAVR

-78 NLPARATFDLQ
+78 NLPACATFDLR
-89 ATLRVFAGRTAGLL
+89 ATLRAFAGRTAGLL
-103 SAETRDLLR
+103 SAETRGLLR
-112 AGRYGEVAT
+112 AGRYREVAT

-149 LALQSNLSPGWSLR
+149 MALQSNLSPGWSLR
-163 DGYPV
+163 GGYPV

-174 HFLLVALETD
+174 HFLLVALETE

-197 AEARNATAADGVRI
+197 VEARNATAADGVRI
-211 WCCGPLFHTA
+211 WCCGPLFHMA
-221 RSATRAKTEVNV
+221 RAATRAKTEVNV

-240 CVLLLGVLLFRSLR
+240 CVVLLGVLLFRSLR
-254 FVPQLLFAVGASF
+254 FVPQLLCAVGASF
-267 LVASGALFAVCPH
+267 LVASGALFAVCPR

-301 HARAAGDAARVAR
+301 HARAAGDVARVAR
-314 PLGVSLVT
+314 PLGISLVT

-352 FATVFA
+352 CMTVFA
-358 WGPCGPGLPAVEKPP
+358 WGPCGPGLPAVEEAPR
-373 CARGSGG
+373 ARGPGRA
-380 HVGRWARA
+380 GRWARA

-401 DVSTSPSAFYKPDAF
+401 DVSTSPAAFYRPDAY
-416 LAAGERRFLELGPAA
+416 LAAGERRFLEVGPAA
-431 GTRVALITGDSLQ
+431 GTRVALVTGDSLQ
-444 TCLEREEAAGLK
+444 ACLEHEEAAGLK
-456 GLSAVIPSIKRQ
+456 GLSAVIPSIRRQ

-480 HEGARYAALTGLRA
+480 HEGARYAALTGLRMPGGA
-494 SAGVTN
+494 ATN
-500 GFLDAEVAATGALKC
+500 VFLDAEVAATGALKR

-526 LVAPCPEG
+526 LVAPCPAG
-534 FVSTDPH
+534 FVPADPH
-541 VVVLD
+541 VEVLD
-546 PRTALEDLFARF
+546 PRTALEGLFARF

-570 GLLAVLLLVFFRK
+570 GLLAVLLLAFFRK

-614 LLCFFVMV
+614 LLCFFVML

-631 HRSRPGAATR
+631 HRSQPGTATR
-641 RTVRASFLSS
+641 RTVCASFLSS

-678 FAYVFSLGD
+678 FAYVFSLG
-687 GGTRRAGDVAPYQ
+687 GEGVRRAGDVAPDQ
-700 GVAAAGGARR
+700 GGVAAPVGLA
-710 AEDVAPYQGVVAA
+710 
-723 GGTRRAGDVVPGQGD
+723 
-738 GPTPGTASVSAD
+738 
-750 WDSAP
+750 SAP

-765 RGRMWFMWTVYA
+765 HGRMWFMWAVYA
-777 GCGKTALKLVTVPV
+777 RCGKTALKLVTVPV
-791 MVFIFPFAGP
+791 MAFIYPFAGP
-801 ARRALRAYYAVLAAF
+801 ARRALRTYYAVLAAF
-816 RGRGDAPPVGAWT
+816 RGRKDAPPVGAWT
-829 LFRHLLGFAWSLAD
+829 LYRHLLGFAWSLAD

-852 NLPKMSVRDDA
+852 DLPQMSVRDDA
-863 DWRAFRDLVA
+863 GGRAFRDLVA

-886 TVEVLPALALSRR
+886 TVEVLPALASAHRDA
-899 GMGEA
+899 GEE

-928 DAAHFTLHAVEEI
+928 DATHVTLHAVEEI

-946 VRMQEAVGRGDLVL
+946 VRMQEVVGRGELVL
-960 MAGDRVSAGSG
+960 MAGDRVGARSG
-971 KTLVHTFLG
+971 KTFDHAFLG

-992 AKLMECP
+992 AKLMACP

-1013 ECHFRRYT
+1013 ECHFHRYT
-1021 GPTSSPTRMLD
+1021 GPASSPARMLD

-1037 LEAETLVH
+1037 LEAETLAH
-1045 PDQWYQFYDF
+1045 PEQWYQFYDF
-1055 FGHGV
+1055 FAHGAWMRP

>member
-1 MKGLR
+1 MRGLR

-35 SLVSAESLPAL
+35 SLVSAENLPGL
-46 RDVSAGMARQG
+46 RDVSAGRTRQG
-57 RLLFEGPDVDAVR
+57 RLLFEGPDADAVR

-78 NLPARATFDLQ
+78 NLPACATFDLR
-89 ATLRVFAGRTAGLL
+89 ATLRAFAGRTAGLL
-103 SAETRDLLR
+103 SAETRGLLR
-112 AGRYGEVAT
+112 AGRYREVAT

-174 HFLLVALETD
+174 HFLLVALETE

-197 AEARNATAADGVRI
+197 VEARNATAADGVRI
-211 WCCGPLFHTA
+211 WCCGPLFHMA
-221 RSATRAKTEVNV
+221 RAATRAKTEVNV

-240 CVLLLGVLLFRSLR
+240 CVVLLGVLLFRSLR
-254 FVPQLLFAVGASF
+254 FVPQLLCAVGASF
-267 LVASGALFAVCPH
+267 LVASGALFAVCPR

-301 HARAAGDAARVAR
+301 HARAAGDVARVAR
-314 PLGVSLVT
+314 PLGISLVT
-322 TLACFT
+322 TLACFM

-352 FATVFA
+352 CMTVFA
-358 WGPCGPGLPAVEKPP
+358 WGPCGPGLPAVEEAPR
-373 CARGSGG
+373 ARGPGRA
-380 HVGRWARA
+380 GRWARA

-401 DVSTSPSAFYKPDAF
+401 DVSTSPAAFYRPDAY
-416 LAAGERRFLELGPAA
+416 LAAGERRFLEVGPAA
-431 GTRVALITGDSLQ
+431 GTRVALVTGDSLQ
-444 TCLEREEAAGLK
+444 ACLEHEEAAGLK
-456 GLSAVIPSIKRQ
+456 GLSAVIPSIRRQ

-480 HEGARYAALTGLRA
+480 HEGARYAALTGLRMPGGA
-494 SAGVTN
+494 ATN
-500 GFLDAEVAATGALKC
+500 VFLDAEVAATGALKR

-526 LVAPCPEG
+526 LVAPCPAG
-534 FVSTDPH
+534 FVPADPH
-541 VVVLD
+541 VEVLD
-546 PRTALEDLFARF
+546 PRTALEGLFARF

-631 HRSRPGAATR
+631 HRSRPGPATC

-678 FAYVFSLGD
+678 FAYVFSLG
-687 GGTRRAGDVAPYQ
+687 GE
-700 GVAAAGGARR
+700 GVRR
-710 AEDVAPYQGVVAA
+710 AEDVAPDQGGVAA
-723 GGTRRAGDVVPGQGD
+723 PVGLA
-738 GPTPGTASVSAD
+738 
-750 WDSAP
+750 SAP

-765 RGRMWFMWTVYA
+765 RGRMWFMWAVYA
-777 GCGKTALKLVTVPV
+777 RCGKTALKLVTVPV
-791 MVFIFPFAGP
+791 IAFIYPFAGP
-801 ARRALRAYYAVLAAF
+801 ARRALRTYYAVLAAF
-816 RGRGDAPPVGAWT
+816 RGRKDVPPVGAWT
-829 LFRHLLGFAWSLAD
+829 LYRHLLGFAWSLAD

-852 NLPKMSVRDDA
+852 DLPQMSVRDDA
-863 DWRAFRDLVA
+863 GGRAFRDLVA

-886 TVEVLPALALSRR
+886 TVEVLPALASAHQ
-899 GMGEA
+899 GIGEKA
-904 IPHVHAFQQM
+904 PHVHAFQQM

-928 DAAHFTLHAVEEI
+928 DATHVTLHAVEEI

-946 VRMQEAVGRGDLVL
+946 VRMQEAVGRGELVL
-960 MAGDRVSAGSG
+960 MAGDRVGARSG
-971 KTLVHTFLG
+971 KTFDHAFLG

-992 AKLMECP
+992 AKLMACP

-1013 ECHFRRYT
+1013 ECHFHRYT
-1021 GPTSSPTRMLD
+1021 GPASSPARMLD

-1037 LEAETLVH
+1037 LEAETLAH
-1045 PDQWYQFYDF
+1045 PEQWYQFYDF
-1055 FGHGV
+1055 FAHGRG